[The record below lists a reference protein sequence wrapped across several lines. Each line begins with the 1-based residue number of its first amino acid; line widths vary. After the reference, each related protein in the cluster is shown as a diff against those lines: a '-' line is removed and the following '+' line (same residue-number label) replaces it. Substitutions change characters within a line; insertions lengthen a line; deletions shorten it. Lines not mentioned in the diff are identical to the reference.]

1 MHHFKYVNFCW
12 DDAKAA
18 TLKGADRLVYRS
30 NLLGSD
36 QRITNTG
43 GGNTSSKLIEKDP
56 LTGEDVEV
64 LWVKGSG
71 GDLRTAGREFF
82 SSLYQSKLVGLQA
95 SYGARADK
103 GLKSQ
108 AEDDM
113 VAAYNHTTFNLNPRP
128 SSIDT
133 PLHSFVPGK
142 FVDHMHPNAIIAI
155 AASKRCVELTREIF
169 AGEMDYVPWM
179 RPGFELGLAMQ
190 EISAKNPK
198 CRAIMMGQHGF
209 ISWADDDKECYTET
223 LRYIETAATFIEAK
237 YAAKG
242 GDATAFGGAKYQ
254 TLPVEKR
261 AEIFAAINPWLR
273 GQVSQQRRFIGTVQD
288 DEKILRFVNS
298 KDAARLAE
306 LGTSCPD
313 HFLRTKIK
321 PLYVKL
327 DGEFESLS
335 PLERFKLALSETD
348 DDSLSKHESFRHN
361 EDSRVKP
368 VQERLKMLLPFVREG
383 RYITIELNSEGQPEL
398 VLKNI
403 SFAESLVKPMGY
415 EFNGK
420 HACENF
426 TEKAV
431 ETLTWAIRF
440 YVNKRL
446 RDERN
451 ECGIAAV
458 TKADS
463 SPEAL
468 AHFIAALKTKLAAGI
483 AQYRKDY
490 ATYYEKCKRSNSPA
504 MRDPNPTVVLIPG
517 LGMVAWGKDKS
528 ESRVTAEFYNC
539 AVEVMRG
546 AEAIDEYIALPQQE
560 AFDIEYWLL
569 EEAKLKRMPAE
580 KELAR
585 QVVIVI
591 GAGSGIGKETAHRI
605 SKEGAQIVCVD
616 LNEAAAKA
624 TADELIAK
632 LGQGIGVAGTGL
644 SGCGPAIGLGAN
656 ITGRASIRSMLDKV
670 ALAYGGFD
678 HIAVT
683 AGIFVPSDTTGH
695 IPDDKWA
702 LTFGINVTGSYLVA
716 DEASI
721 TWRAQGLRG
730 NLVLTTSAN
739 AAVAK
744 KGSVA
749 YDCSKAAAN
758 HLVRELAIELSPLV
772 RVNGVAPATVVQGS
786 AMFPR
791 DRVIG
796 SLAKYNI
803 PYTDDEATES
813 LVTKLAQFY
822 ADRTLTK
829 SPITPADQAEAYFLL
844 ISNRLSKTTGQV
856 ITVDGGLHEA
866 FLR

>member
-1 MHHFKYVNFCW
+1 MPTYKYVNFLW

-18 TLKGADRLVYRS
+18 SLDPVGRLVYRS

-43 GGNTSSKLIEKDP
+43 GGNTSSKIMEKDP
-56 LTGEDVEV
+56 LTGKPVEV

-71 GDLRTAGREFF
+71 GDLRTSNRENF
-82 SSLYQSKLVGLQA
+82 SSLYQQKLIDLQA
-95 SYGARADK
+95 LYAARSDK

-113 VAAYNHTTFNLNPRP
+113 VGMYFHTTFNLNPRA

-133 PLHSFVPGK
+133 PLHSFLTGK
-142 FVDHMHPNAIIAI
+142 HVDHMHPNAIIAI
-155 AASKRCVELTREIF
+155 AASANCQKLTREIF
-169 AGEMDYVPWM
+169 GGEMDYVPWM

-190 EISAKNPK
+190 EIEKKNPSVK
-198 CRAIMMGQHGF
+198 AIMMGQHGF
-209 ISWADDDKECYTET
+209 ISWDDDEKVCYTRT
-223 LRYIETAATFIEAK
+223 LDFIEKAAAYIEEK

-242 GDATAFGGAKYQ
+242 GDAKAFGGQKYA
-254 TLPVEKR
+254 TLDDAGRR
-261 AEIFAAINPWLR
+261 AAFAAILPWLR
-273 GQVSQQRRFIGTVQD
+273 GQVSKEKRFVGTVQD
-288 DEKILRFVNS
+288 DAKILRFVNS

-321 PLYVKL
+321 PLYV
-327 DGEFESLS
+327 DWN
-335 PLERFKLALSETD
+335 PQSED
-348 DDSLSKHESFRHN
+348 L
-361 EDSRVKP
+361 
-368 VQERLKMLLPFVREG
+368 
-383 RYITIELNSEGQPEL
+383 
-398 VLKNI
+398 
-403 SFAESLVKPMGY
+403 
-415 EFNGK
+415 
-420 HACENF
+420 
-426 TEKAV
+426 
-431 ETLTWAIRF
+431 
-440 YVNKRL
+440 
-446 RDERN
+446 
-451 ECGIAAV
+451 
-458 TKADS
+458 
-463 SPEAL
+463 
-468 AHFIAALKTKLAAGI
+468 AALKKKLAAGLE
-483 AQYRKDY
+483 QYRKDY
-490 ATYYEKCKRSNSPA
+490 AAYYAKCKHANSPA
-504 MRDPNPTVVLIPG
+504 MRDANPTVVLIPG
-517 LGMVAWGKDKS
+517 LGMIAWGKDKS

-546 AEAIDEYIALPQQE
+546 AEAIDQYIALPQQE

-585 QVVIVI
+585 QIIVVI
-591 GAGSGIGKETAHRI
+591 GAGSGIGKETAHRLV
-605 SKEGAQIVCVD
+605 KEGAHIVCVD
-616 LNEAAAKA
+616 LNEAAAQG
-624 TADELIAK
+624 TAKEITDK
-632 LGQGIGVAGTGL
+632 LGLGIGVAGTGL
-644 SGCGPAIGLGAN
+644 SNCGPALGLAAN
-656 ITGRASIRSMLDKV
+656 ITDRASIRRMLDDV
-670 ALAYGGFD
+670 AIAYGGFD
-678 HIAVT
+678 SICVT

-702 LTFGINVTGSYLVA
+702 LTFNINVTGSYLVG
-716 DEASI
+716 DEAYK
-721 TWRAQGLRG
+721 TWKEQGLAG

-744 KGSVA
+744 KGSLA
-749 YDCSKAAAN
+749 YDTSKAAAN

-803 PYTDDEATES
+803 PYTENEETDS
-813 LVTKLAQFY
+813 LVKKLAQFY

-829 SPITPADQAEAYFLL
+829 APITPADQAEAYFLL
-844 ISNRLSKTTGQV
+844 VTKRLSKTTGQI

>member
-1 MHHFKYVNFCW
+1 MSTIFKHVHYGW
-12 DDAKAA
+12 DDLKAA
-18 TLKGADRLVYRS
+18 TLKGAERLVYRS

-36 QRITNTG
+36 QRVTNTG
-43 GGNTSSKLIEKDP
+43 GGNTSSKLMERDP
-56 LTGEDVEV
+56 LTGEQVEV

-82 SSLYQSKLVGLQA
+82 SSLYQGKLVGLQK
-95 SYGARADK
+95 SYAARKDK

-113 VAAYNHTTFNLNPRP
+113 VAAYNHTTFNLNPRA

-133 PLHSFVPGK
+133 PLHSFLPGK
-142 FVDHMHPNAIIAI
+142 HVDHMHPNAIIAV
-155 AASKRCVELTREIF
+155 AASRRCVELTKEIF
-169 AGEMDYVPWM
+169 AGEMEYVPWM

-190 EISAKNPK
+190 EIAAKNPK
-198 CRAIMMGQHGF
+198 TRAIMMGQHGF

-223 LRYIETAATFIEAK
+223 LRYIEKAAEFIEAK

-242 GDATAFGGAKYQ
+242 GHATAFGGQKVAS
-254 TLPVEKR
+254 LPSEQRSVV
-261 AEIFAAINPWLR
+261 FAAINPWLR
-273 GQVSQQRRFIGTVQD
+273 GQVSQHRRFIGTVQD

-298 KDAARLAE
+298 NDAARLAE

-321 PLYVKL
+321 PLYV
-327 DGEFESLS
+327 DWN
-335 PLERFKLALSETD
+335 PHA
-348 DDSLSKHESFRHN
+348 
-361 EDSRVKP
+361 ED
-368 VQERLKMLLPFVREG
+368 L
-383 RYITIELNSEGQPEL
+383 
-398 VLKNI
+398 
-403 SFAESLVKPMGY
+403 
-415 EFNGK
+415 
-420 HACENF
+420 
-426 TEKAV
+426 
-431 ETLTWAIRF
+431 
-440 YVNKRL
+440 
-446 RDERN
+446 
-451 ECGIAAV
+451 
-458 TKADS
+458 
-463 SPEAL
+463 
-468 AHFIAALKTKLAAGI
+468 AALKSRLKAGLES
-483 AQYRKDY
+483 YRKDY
-490 ATYYEKCKRSNSPA
+490 AAYYEKCKHANSPA
-504 MRDPNPTVVLIPG
+504 MRDPNPTVILIPG
-517 LGMVAWGKDKS
+517 CGMVAWGKDKS

-585 QVVIVI
+585 QVAVVI
-591 GAGSGIGKETAHRI
+591 GAGSGIGRETAHRL
-605 SKEGAQIVCVD
+605 SREGAHIVCVD
-616 LNEAAAKA
+616 MNADAAIG
-624 TADELIAK
+624 TAAELTAK

-644 SGCGPAIGLGAN
+644 SGCGPAVGLQCN
-656 ITGRASIRSMLDKV
+656 ITDRASVRAMLDEV

-683 AGIFVPSDTTGH
+683 AGVFWPSDTTGH

-702 LTFGINVTGSYLVA
+702 FTFGVNVTGSYIVG
-716 DEASI
+716 DEAAR
-721 TWRAQGLRG
+721 TWKEQGLRG
-730 NLVLTTSAN
+730 TLVLTTSAN
-739 AAVAK
+739 AVVAK

-758 HLVRELAIELSPLV
+758 HLVRELSIELAPLV

-803 PYTDDEATES
+803 AYKDDEATES
-813 LVTKLAQFY
+813 LVSKLAQFY

>member
-1 MHHFKYVNFCW
+1 MSSYKFVNFGW

-18 TLKGADRLVYRS
+18 LLDPVARLIYRS
-30 NLLGSD
+30 NLLGGD

-43 GGNTSSKLIEKDP
+43 GGNTSSKITEKDP
-56 LTGEDVEV
+56 LNGLPTEV

-71 GDLRTAGREFF
+71 GDLRTSTRENF
-82 SSLYQSKLVGLQA
+82 SSLYQLKLLDLQKLYA
-95 SYGARADK
+95 ARTDK
-103 GLKSQ
+103 GLKAP

-113 VAAYNHTTFNLNPRP
+113 VGMYNHTTFNLNPRP

-133 PLHSFVPGK
+133 PLHSFLPGK
-142 FVDHMHPNAIIAI
+142 HVDHMHPNAIIAI
-155 AASKRCVELTREIF
+155 AASQNCEKLTKEIF
-169 AGEMDYVPWM
+169 GGEMAYVPWM

-190 EISAKNPK
+190 EIAKKNPK
-198 CRAIMMGQHGF
+198 TPAIMMGQHGF
-209 ISWADDDKECYTET
+209 ISWDSDDKACYTLT
-223 LRYIETAATFIEAK
+223 LNLIEKAAAYIDAK
-237 YAAKG
+237 YQAKG
-242 GDATAFGGAKYQ
+242 GDATVFGGAKYS
-254 TLPVEKR
+254 TLDAAKR
-261 AEIFAAINPWLR
+261 NEVFAAILPWLR
-273 GQVSQQRRFIGTVQD
+273 GQVSQQKRFIGTVQD

-321 PLYVKL
+321 PLYV
-327 DGEFESLS
+327 DWN
-335 PLERFKLALSETD
+335 PQA
-348 DDSLSKHESFRHN
+348 
-361 EDSRVKP
+361 ED
-368 VQERLKMLLPFVREG
+368 
-383 RYITIELNSEGQPEL
+383 T
-398 VLKNI
+398 
-403 SFAESLVKPMGY
+403 
-415 EFNGK
+415 
-420 HACENF
+420 
-426 TEKAV
+426 
-431 ETLTWAIRF
+431 
-440 YVNKRL
+440 
-446 RDERN
+446 
-451 ECGIAAV
+451 
-458 TKADS
+458 
-463 SPEAL
+463 
-468 AHFIAALKTKLAAGI
+468 AALKKKLAAGLE
-483 AQYRKDY
+483 AYRKDY
-490 ATYYEKCKRSNSPA
+490 AAYYAKCKHANSPA

-517 LGMVAWGKDKS
+517 VGMVAWGKDKS

-546 AEAIDEYIALPQQE
+546 AEAIDKYIALPQQE

-585 QVVIVI
+585 QVIIVI
-591 GAGSGIGKETAHRI
+591 GAGSGIGKETAHRLV
-605 SKEGAQIVCVD
+605 KEGAHIVCVD
-616 LNEAAAKA
+616 LNEAAAQA
-624 TADELIAK
+624 TAKEIEAK
-632 LGQGIGVAGTGL
+632 YGVGIGVAGTGL
-644 SGCGPAIGLGAN
+644 SNYGPAIGLAAN
-656 ITGRASIRSMLDKV
+656 ITDRASIRKMLDQV

-678 HIAVT
+678 SICVT
-683 AGIFVPSDTTGH
+683 AGIFVPSDTSGH

-702 LTFGINVTGSYLVA
+702 VTFAINVTGSYLVG
-716 DEASI
+716 DEAFK
-721 TWRAQGLRG
+721 TWKEQGLKG
-730 NLVLTTSAN
+730 QLVLTTSAN

-749 YDCSKAAAN
+749 YDVSKAAGN

-803 PYTDDEATES
+803 PYKDDEATDS

-829 SPITPADQAEAYFLL
+829 APITPADQAEAYFLL
-844 ISNRLSKTTGQV
+844 VSQRLSKTTGQV
-856 ITVDGGLHEA
+856 VTVDGGLHEA

>member
-1 MHHFKYVNFCW
+1 MSSYKYVNFSW

-18 TLKGADRLVYRS
+18 SLDFVGRLVYRS

-43 GGNTSSKLIEKDP
+43 GGNTSSKLTERDP
-56 LTGEDVEV
+56 ISGKPVEV

-82 SSLYQSKLVGLQA
+82 SSLYQEKLLALQDVYA
-95 SYGARADK
+95 ARSDK

-113 VAAYNHTTFNLNPRP
+113 VGMQAHATFNLNPRA

-133 PLHSFVPGK
+133 PLHSFLPGK

-155 AASKRCVELTREIF
+155 AASANCEQLTKEIF
-169 AGEMDYVPWM
+169 GGQMAYVPWM

-190 EISAKNPK
+190 KISREQPNV
-198 CRAIMMGQHGF
+198 RAIMMGQHGF
-209 ISWADDDKECYTET
+209 ISWADDDKVCYTET
-223 LRYIETAATFIEAK
+223 LNFIEKASAFIEAK
-237 YAAKG
+237 YQAKG
-242 GDATAFGGAKYQ
+242 GDAKAFGGQKYQ
-254 TLPVEKR
+254 TLPEAQRR
-261 AEIFAAINPWLR
+261 ATLAGILPWLR
-273 GQVSQQRRFIGTVQD
+273 GQVSQQKRFIGTVQD

-298 KDAARLAE
+298 ADAPRLAA

-321 PLYVKL
+321 PLYVNWN
-327 DGEFESLS
+327 
-335 PLERFKLALSETD
+335 PQT
-348 DDSLSKHESFRHN
+348 
-361 EDSRVKP
+361 ED
-368 VQERLKMLLPFVREG
+368 
-383 RYITIELNSEGQPEL
+383 
-398 VLKNI
+398 
-403 SFAESLVKPMGY
+403 A
-415 EFNGK
+415 
-420 HACENF
+420 
-426 TEKAV
+426 
-431 ETLTWAIRF
+431 
-440 YVNKRL
+440 
-446 RDERN
+446 
-451 ECGIAAV
+451 
-458 TKADS
+458 
-463 SPEAL
+463 
-468 AHFIAALKTKLAAGI
+468 AALKTKLAA
-483 AQYRKDY
+483 ALDQYRADY
-490 ATYYEKCKRSNSPA
+490 SNYYNTCRRPNSPA

-517 LGMVAWGKDKS
+517 LGMIAWGKDKS

-546 AEAIDEYIALPQQE
+546 AEAIDKYISLPQQE

-585 QVVIVI
+585 QVIVVI
-591 GAGSGIGKETAHRI
+591 GAGSGIGRETAHRLA
-605 SKEGAQIVCVD
+605 KEGAHIVCVD
-616 LNEAAAKA
+616 LNADAANA
-624 TADELIAK
+624 TAREITDK
-632 LGQGIGVAGTGL
+632 LGLGIGVAGTGI
-644 SGCGPAIGLGAN
+644 SNCGPAIGLAAN
-656 ITGRASIRSMLDKV
+656 ITDRASIRAMLDQV

-678 HIAVT
+678 SICVT

-702 LTFGINVTGSYLVA
+702 LTFNINVTGSYLVA
-716 DEASI
+716 DEAFKI
-721 TWRAQGLRG
+721 WKLQGLRG

-739 AAVAK
+739 AVVAK
-744 KGSVA
+744 KGSLA
-749 YDCSKAAAN
+749 YDTSKAAAN
-758 HLVRELAIELSPLV
+758 HLVRELAIELAPLV

-803 PYTDDEATES
+803 AYKDDEATES
-813 LVTKLAQFY
+813 LVSKLAQFY

-829 SPITPADQAEAYFLL
+829 VPITPADQAEAYFILVTQ
-844 ISNRLSKTTGQV
+844 RLSKTTGQV
-856 ITVDGGLHEA
+856 VTVDGGLHEA